1 MGVAKSILEL
11 IGNTPLLELSRRI
24 NPTGVR
30 ILAKLEY
37 FNPAGSVKDRVG
49 LSLVEAAERSGKLR
63 PGMTLVEPTSGNTG
77 LGLALA
83 ALLKGY
89 RLVVTMPDKVSQEK
103 RALLQA
109 YGAEVVICPTQ
120 VKPDDPESYY
130 SVARRIAAER
140 QAFLPNQYENP
151 ANPEAHYRGTG
162 PEIWQQ
168 TEGRLD
174 GFVAGVGTG
183 GTISGS
189 GRYLKE
195 QNPNI
200 KVVGVDPEGSMIYS
214 QFYRQEHDLHPYLVE
229 GIGEE
234 FIPQTLNLAIMDEV
248 IRVGDQESFE
258 MARELLHRE
267 GLFVGGSSGAAVV
280 GALRYAEKIRQGTLV
295 VLLPDSGHNYLGRL
309 YSSKA

>member
-1 MGVAKSILEL
+1 M
-11 IGNTPLLELSRRI
+11 
-24 NPTGVR
+24 
-30 ILAKLEY
+30 
-37 FNPAGSVKDRVG
+37 KDRVG
-49 LSLVEAAERSGKLR
+49 LSLIEAAERSGKLR

-89 RLVVTMPDKVSQEK
+89 QLVVTMPDKVSREK
-103 RALLQA
+103 RALLRA

-140 QAFLPNQYENP
+140 PAFLPNQYENP
-151 ANPEAHYRGTG
+151 ANPGAHYRSTG

-168 TEGRLD
+168 TEGHMD
-174 GFVAGVGTG
+174 GFIAGVGTG

-234 FIPQTLNLAIMDEV
+234 FIPQTLDLAIMDEV

-258 MARELLHRE
+258 MARALLHQE

>member
-11 IGNTPLLELSRRI
+11 IGNTPLLELSTRI

-49 LSLVEAAERSGKLR
+49 LSLIEAAERSGELR

-89 RLVVTMPDKVSQEK
+89 QLVVTMPDKVSREK
-103 RALLQA
+103 RALLRA

-140 QAFLPNQYENP
+140 PAFLPNQYENP
-151 ANPEAHYRGTG
+151 ANPGAHYRSTG
-162 PEIWQQ
+162 PVGSQQ
-168 TEGRLD
+168 S
-174 GFVAGVGTG
+174 A
-183 GTISGS
+183 
-189 GRYLKE
+189 
-195 QNPNI
+195 
-200 KVVGVDPEGSMIYS
+200 
-214 QFYRQEHDLHPYLVE
+214 
-229 GIGEE
+229 
-234 FIPQTLNLAIMDEV
+234 
-248 IRVGDQESFE
+248 
-258 MARELLHRE
+258 
-267 GLFVGGSSGAAVV
+267 
-280 GALRYAEKIRQGTLV
+280 
-295 VLLPDSGHNYLGRL
+295 LLPAR
-309 YSSKA
+309 